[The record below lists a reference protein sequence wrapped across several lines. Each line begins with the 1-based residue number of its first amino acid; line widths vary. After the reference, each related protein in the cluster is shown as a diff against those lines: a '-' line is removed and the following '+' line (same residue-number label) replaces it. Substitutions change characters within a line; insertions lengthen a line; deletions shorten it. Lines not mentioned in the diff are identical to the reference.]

1 MNGKVCYL
9 EMPATSI
16 DASERFYAGVFGWN
30 TRVRGDGSNGFDD
43 ATGGV
48 SGTWT
53 LERKPSAD
61 PAQGILVSIMVDDVD
76 ATLQRVSAG
85 GGRVVASRTDLG
97 PTGEAYATFL
107 DPAGNLL
114 SLYQEG
120 R

>member
-1 MNGKVCYL
+1 MNGKICYL

-16 DASERFYAGVFGWN
+16 EASARFYRTMFGWN
-30 TRVRGDGSNGFDD
+30 TRVRGDGSHAFDD

-48 SGTWT
+48 SGAWT
-53 LERKPSAD
+53 LERKPSPD
-61 PAQGILVSIMVDDVD
+61 GGILVSIMVDDID
-76 ATLQRVSAG
+76 ATLRRVSAE
-85 GGRVVASRTDLG
+85 GGRVVTSRTDLG